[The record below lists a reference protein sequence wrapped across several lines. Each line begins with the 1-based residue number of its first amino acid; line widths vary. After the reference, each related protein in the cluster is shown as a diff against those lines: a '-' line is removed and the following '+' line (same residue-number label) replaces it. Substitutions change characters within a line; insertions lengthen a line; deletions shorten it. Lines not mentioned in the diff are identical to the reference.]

1 MGTEVLPQS
10 HAPSQKKCP
19 PDRLGV
25 GRGFFGGDAPSVRP
39 AYLDLGLAELRARAM
54 LALDSLR
61 DCHACPRRCGANR
74 LEDRWS
80 ACKTGRYAV
89 VSSWFPH
96 FGEEDCL
103 RGWNG
108 SGTIFFGHCT
118 LRCVYCQ
125 NWDVSQGLPP
135 GPATPGVTPAE
146 LGGMMLSL
154 QERGCHNINL
164 VTPEHVV
171 PQILEALAYAVEW
184 GLNIPLV
191 YNTSGYDALETLGLL
206 DGVVDVYMPD
216 FKCWSPVRARRYLKA
231 EDYPTVAQAAIRA
244 MHRQV
249 GDLAISPDGLAT
261 RGLLLRHLALPGG
274 LEDTRAI
281 LEWIATELGPATY
294 VNLMGQYRPSGRV
307 SPTRYPEL
315 ARPIHSD
322 ELAAA
327 FGIAEALG
335 LARLDRAR
343 RHRNPPHAMAGR

>member
-1 MGTEVLPQS
+1 M
-10 HAPSQKKCP
+10 
-19 PDRLGV
+19 
-25 GRGFFGGDAPSVRP
+25 RP
-39 AYLDLGLAELRARAM
+39 AYLDLGLAELRSRAM
-54 LALDSLR
+54 LAVEGLR
-61 DCHACPRRCGANR
+61 ACGTCPRQCHANR

-89 VSSWFPH
+89 VASWFPH
-96 FGEEDCL
+96 HGEEACL

-108 SGTIFFGHCT
+108 SGTVFFGHCS

-125 NWDVSQGLPP
+125 NWDVSQGLAP

-171 PQILEALAYAVEW
+171 PQILEALVYAVEW

-191 YNTSGYDALETLGLL
+191 YNTSGYDSLETLGWL

-216 FKCWSPVRARRYLKA
+216 FKCWSPAQARRYLKA
-231 EDYPTVAQAAIRA
+231 EDYPPVARAAIRE

-249 GDLAISPDGLAT
+249 GHLSISPDGLAT
-261 RGLLLRHLALPGG
+261 RGLLVRHLALPGG

-281 LEWIATELGPATY
+281 LTWIAAELGPTTY
-294 VNLMGQYRPSGRV
+294 LNLMGQYRPAGRV
-307 SPTRYPEL
+307 EATRHPEL
-315 ARPIHSD
+315 AKAIGGD

-335 LARLDRAR
+335 LERLDRPNR
-343 RHRNPPHAMAGR
+343 QRHHPYALSGR